1 MANKQTVYIFRDEA
15 LNSEKS
21 QELQDQ
27 WLADNHP
34 DKGIIAGEEND
45 TLLINEERNSLMC
58 MEYIKYE
65 EE

>member
-1 MANKQTVYIFRDEA
+1 MANKHTVYIFRDEA

-34 DKGIIAGEEND
+34 DKVIIAGEEND

-58 MEYIKYE
+58 MEYIEYE

>member
-34 DKGIIAGEEND
+34 DKVIIAGEEND
-45 TLLINEERNSLMC
+45 TLLINEENN
-58 MEYIKYE
+58 
-65 EE
+65 

>member
-27 WLADNHP
+27 WLADNQP
-34 DKGIIAGEEND
+34 DKVIIAGEEND
-45 TLLINEERNSLMC
+45 TLLINEENNSLMC
-58 MEYIKYE
+58 MEYIEYE
-65 EE
+65 E